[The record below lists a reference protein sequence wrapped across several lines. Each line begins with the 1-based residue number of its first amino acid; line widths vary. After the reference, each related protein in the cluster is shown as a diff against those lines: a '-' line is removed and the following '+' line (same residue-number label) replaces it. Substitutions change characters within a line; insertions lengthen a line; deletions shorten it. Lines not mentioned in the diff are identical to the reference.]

1 MQFISWKNRCCPHTR
16 ADSRKVF
23 GSWVFRLSFDVHWS
37 ERDENLSSV
46 LRDTTPGNRKPRCV
60 YFPSIPLMRT
70 TCRGRES
77 SGPPSL
83 SNLRHSNSPQTFF
96 ALSPCTINT
105 QETHPCVGDSKVRGR
120 STRAVL
126 RQVCLLGDITAAG
139 WARPH
144 QAGRRRAVFVSHAE
158 LIKNRSTAC
167 LDPMQWFELT
177 LMTYSVFVSLLR
189 SIVK

>member
-1 MQFISWKNRCCPHTR
+1 MYVWGTIAGTFLVPGFLGYHSMFTEGREIK
-16 ADSRKVF
+16 
-23 GSWVFRLSFDVHWS
+23 
-37 ERDENLSSV
+37 NLSSV

-60 YFPSIPLMRT
+60 YVPSIPLMRT

-83 SNLRHSNSPQTFF
+83 SSLHHSNSPQTFF

-120 STRAVL
+120 SARAVL

-144 QAGRRRAVFVSHAE
+144 QAGRRRAAFVSHAE

-167 LDPMQWFELT
+167 LDTMQWFELT
-177 LMTYSVFVSLLR
+177 LMIFCVCSCWDLSWNN
-189 SIVK
+189 ICI